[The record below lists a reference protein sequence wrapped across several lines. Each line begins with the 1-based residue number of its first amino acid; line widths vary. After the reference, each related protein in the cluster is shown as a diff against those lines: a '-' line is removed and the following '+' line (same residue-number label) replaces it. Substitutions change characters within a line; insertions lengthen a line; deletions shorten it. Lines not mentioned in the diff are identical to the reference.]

1 MPRLF
6 LIRLFPI
13 AALGLLLAACA
24 TQPSRPDPA
33 ASQSPGIA
41 TAPASGTARYPA
53 ANAGQLVVV
62 TASGWNSTEGGL
74 QRFERD
80 GMAWRQVGAPEPV
93 SLGRNGLAWGHGRHA
108 MPQGD
113 GPIKREGDGRSPA
126 GVFDLP
132 GAFGYGPTGHSLMP
146 YEAMDASDWCID
158 VDASPF
164 YNRII
169 DARQEGEAAVA
180 GSSEPMRLDLH
191 NDGDVRYALGLK
203 VAHNPANVPGQG
215 SCIFMHLWRTPGEA
229 TAGCT
234 AMSDSTMLTLLSWL
248 DPQRHPVLVLLPEA
262 EYARLRGAWNL
273 PALQVTR

>member
-6 LIRLFPI
+6 LHTLFPV
-13 AALGLLLAACA
+13 AALGLLLTACTA
-24 TQPSRPDPA
+24 QPPRPA
-33 ASQSPGIA
+33 AAAGSPEA
-41 TAPASGTARYPA
+41 AAAPASAVGRYPV

-62 TASGWNSTEGGL
+62 TASGWDATEGEL

-80 GMAWRQVGAPEPV
+80 DMSWHRIGAPEAV
-93 SLGRNGLAWGHGRHA
+93 SLGRSGLAWGQGRHA

-146 YEAMDASDWCID
+146 YEAMDASDWCMD
-158 VDASPF
+158 VDTSPF

-191 NDGDVRYALGLK
+191 NAGDDRYALGLK

-215 SCIFMHLWRTPGEA
+215 SCIFMHLWRRPGET

-262 EYARLRGAWNL
+262 EYARLRSAWNL
-273 PALQVTR
+273 PAVQVSR

>member
-1 MPRLF
+1 MPRLPAFF
-6 LIRLFPI
+6 LFTA
-13 AALGLLLAACA
+13 AALGLFLTACVA
-24 TQPSRPDPA
+24 QPPRSSAVPESSAVD
-33 ASQSPGIA
+33 
-41 TAPASGTARYPA
+41 APASGVARYPV

-62 TASGWNSTEGGL
+62 TAPGWNSTEGEL
-74 QRFERD
+74 QRFERE
-80 GMAWRQVGAPEPV
+80 GMGWHPVGQAEPV
-93 SLGRNGLAWGHGRHA
+93 SLGRNGLAWGQGRHA
-108 MPQGD
+108 MPQRN
-113 GPIKREGDGRSPA
+113 GPAKREGDGRSPA

-158 VDASPF
+158 VDTSPF

-169 DARQEGEAAVA
+169 DARQEGETAVA

-191 NDGDVRYALGLK
+191 NQDDVRYALGLK

-215 SCIFMHLWRTPGEA
+215 SCIFMHLWRAPGEA

-262 EYARLRGAWNL
+262 EYARLRGSWNL
-273 PALQVTR
+273 PALQASR